1 MITVTEDVALR
12 IFWAFGFLGLILGIR
27 WIYKEVSN

>member
-1 MITVTEDVALR
+1 MIEVTEDVAIN
-12 IFWAFGFLGLILGIR
+12 IFWAFGFFALILGIR